1 MANPNLPP
9 YSMAISLSPLLTISR
24 SPPAQTVKTHIH
36 LLHQYNEIRDIGQG
50 LLGMVAEKR
59 NCRVADLY
67 VGEPGE
73 FGVGRGD

>member
-1 MANPNLPP
+1 
-9 YSMAISLSPLLTISR
+9 
-24 SPPAQTVKTHIH
+24 VKTHIH

>member
-1 MANPNLPP
+1 M
-9 YSMAISLSPLLTISR
+9 
-24 SPPAQTVKTHIH
+24 

-67 VGEPGE
+67 AGEGDGDGEGRGE
-73 FGVGRGD
+73 FGVGVMD